1 MRTSTKIW
9 LIVATSLILA
19 GSILFTGVMTS
30 LDWNFEGLATNK
42 FDENRYEIYE
52 PFKNIS
58 IESDTADI
66 VFIPSETASTS
77 VVCNES
83 DSAKHLVTVE
93 GENLVIRLDYTRK
106 WYNYIGITFSS
117 PKITVYLPE
126 GEYGE
131 LSVKTHTGDIIIPNN
146 FTFNSVNISLSTGDV
161 IGCASSLKDTEI
173 KTSTGDIRLENLSAA
188 SLDLTVSTGRVT
200 LCDITCDKFTSKGD
214 TGKISMENVIVTE
227 KLSVERSTGD
237 VKFEKCDAAE
247 IFIETDTG
255 DVKGS
260 LLSDKVFITKT
271 DTGDITVP
279 DTLSG
284 GRCEITTD
292 TGDINITIN

>member
-9 LIVATSLILA
+9 LIAATSLILV
-19 GSILFTGVMTS
+19 GSILFTYVMTS

-42 FDENRYEIYE
+42 FDENRYEIDE

-58 IESDTADI
+58 IETDTADI

-77 VVCNES
+77 VMCNES
-83 DSAKHLVTVE
+83 DNAKHLVAVE
-93 GENLVIRLDYTRK
+93 GESLVIKLEDTRK

-126 GEYGE
+126 DEYDK
-131 LSVKTHTGDIIIPNN
+131 LSVKSHTGDINIPDN
-146 FTFNSVNISLSTGDV
+146 FTFGSVDIALSTGNV
-161 IGCASSLKDTEI
+161 TNYASSLKDTKI
-173 KTSTGDIRLENLSAA
+173 KTSTGDIRLEKLSAA

-200 LCDITCDKFTSKGD
+200 LCDITCDTLTSKGD

-237 VKFEKCDAAE
+237 ILLEGCDAAE

-292 TGDINITIN
+292 TGDIDIYIK